1 MNITAHEYGILTTS
15 ILQGKD
21 VIDEGGGLKV
31 LLEHKYGR
39 ALLDDGDDD
48 DGVDVAI
55 QSQSVRNGRFKFL
68 VRLRRGENKFVF
80 GTMGF
85 AASVS
90 SSYALS
96 VFRETKTPPSKVV
109 KLVYLV
115 PADGEGEFQAPD
127 GMGNSVDEAVP
138 RIALAAELVQC
149 FIG

>member
-1 MNITAHEYGILTTS
+1 MNNIAVIAHQSQVTTS
-15 ILQGKD
+15 ILQGKE
-21 VIDEGGGLKV
+21 VIDEGGLKV
-31 LLEHKYGR
+31 LLEHKYGQ
-39 ALLDDGDDD
+39 ALLDDDDD
-48 DGVDVAI
+48 VDVAI
-55 QSQSVRNGRFKFL
+55 QSQSVRNSRFKFL

-80 GTMGF
+80 RTMGF
-85 AASVS
+85 AVGSS

-96 VFRETKTPPSKVV
+96 VFRETKAPPAKVV

-127 GMGNSVDEAVP
+127 GMGNGVEEAVP